1 MCYKKSLANLIV
13 TTNKMVKEQQMQFFV
28 TGTGKNV
35 GKTVVTKAL
44 LQAFNHVGYCTAG
57 YKPVEFL
64 SEENHVSYRDTTII
78 QEVSSLSLT
87 EQQINPFSRDENS
100 VFQPD
105 CPPIDF
111 NQLSQG
117 LKLLREQAEIVVI
130 DGSNGWFA
138 PVSPQQRLSDWV
150 ISEQLHVI
158 LVVGIQ
164 VDCINHALLTA
175 EVVRSKGLTLAGW
188 VVNRINPGLSC
199 YAETITMLNQILNA
213 PLLGKIPYIGNPKQR
228 DLSNYIDLSAILPD
242 RNKTA

>member
-1 MCYKKSLANLIV
+1 
-13 TTNKMVKEQQMQFFV
+13 MVKEQLMQFFI

-57 YKPVEFL
+57 YKPVEFS
-64 SEENHVSYRDTTII
+64 SEENHLSYRDTKVI
-78 QEVSSLSLT
+78 QDVSSLSLT
-87 EQQINPFSRDENS
+87 EQQINPFSRDQKS
-100 VFQPD
+100 IFQSD

-117 LKLLREQAEIVVI
+117 LNLLRERSEVIVI
-130 DGSNGWFA
+130 EGSNGWFA

-150 ISEQLHVI
+150 IAEQLHVI

-164 VDCINHALLTA
+164 DDCINHAQLTA

-188 VVNRINPGLSC
+188 VVNRINPGLAC
-199 YAETITMLNQILNA
+199 YAEIITLLRRILDA
-213 PLLGKIPYIGNPKQR
+213 PLLGEIPYISNPKQR
-228 DLSNYIDLSAILPD
+228 DLSGYMNISAVLPNKDKQAD
-242 RNKTA
+242 RYK